1 MAISILEQEYDIEST
16 TILDLSH
23 KKLTFLFESVYMLT
37 NLQYLYLHY
46 NNLSCIP
53 ESISMLTKLRYLY
66 LYNNNLT
73 HIRVDKKLCFL
84 SFPVVMNRKSKTF
97 FYTCRT

>member
-46 NNLSCIP
+46 NN
-53 ESISMLTKLRYLY
+53 
-66 LYNNNLT
+66 
-73 HIRVDKKLCFL
+73 
-84 SFPVVMNRKSKTF
+84 
-97 FYTCRT
+97 